1 MTGQQPALQIPS
13 ARRYLGTEISGGPVR
28 FACAALVLCFAL
40 AACGEPPAQD
50 AAKLH
55 RPAAKTGRDL
65 PAGPVLSGV
74 GVIASVEGPAV
85 TLDHEAVAG
94 GLPAGRNVFTG
105 DAVIFAEA
113 PLEPGARIAFS
124 YQDWTPRPL
133 LTELK
138 AR

>member
-1 MTGQQPALQIPS
+1 M
-13 ARRYLGTEISGGPVR
+13 R
-28 FACAALVLCFAL
+28 FVHAALVLCFAL
-40 AACGEPPAQD
+40 TACGDNSKEV
-50 AAKLH
+50 AAKPD

-74 GVIASVEGPAV
+74 GVIASIEGTVV

-94 GLPAGRNVFTG
+94 GPAAGRSAFTG
-105 DAVIFAEA
+105 DAVVFAEA
-113 PLEPGARIAFS
+113 PLEPGARVAFS

-133 LTELK
+133 LTDLK